1 VRRFLDRLYDA
12 AGVLAGLAV
21 LAIFVVMI
29 GAAIMRQLGL
39 RTGGADDIVS
49 WLTAAAAFLAMAHT
63 FRHGDFV
70 RVVLLLDRMPSGR
83 RRAFEIVGLAIAAA
97 FVGFLALA
105 GVRFVHESYAFNDI
119 ANGMIAMPLWIPQLS
134 FAVGAILLEVAV
146 IDELINVLRGGTP
159 SYVRAVEERHAR
171 GDFSEDM

>member
-1 VRRFLDRLYDA
+1 MRRFLDRLYDA
-12 AGVLAGLAV
+12 AGALAGLAV

-39 RTGGADDIVS
+39 PTGGTDDIVS
-49 WLTAAAAFLAMAHT
+49 WLTAAAAFLAMAST

-70 RVVLLLDRMPSGR
+70 RVLLFVDHMPARR
-83 RRAFEIVGLAIAAA
+83 RRAFEIACLIIATA
-97 FVGFLALA
+97 FVAFLALA

-119 ANGMIAMPLWIPQLS
+119 ANGMIALPLWIPQLS
-134 FAVGAILLEVAV
+134 FAIGAVLLLIAMV
-146 IDELINVLRGGTP
+146 DELVCVVRGGTP